1 MIQTYKIMNN
11 IDRIDGKKFFKPCK
25 EVRTRGH
32 SKRVEKTQCKSLVRR
47 NAFSQRMANDWNAL
61 PYAVVM
67 SGSINQFKAR
77 LGRWWKNDPILY
89 RNIRSPL
96 VKSNTFQILLFKV
109 SVSNEVTKHSAIA
122 IYNAKEGH
130 LWRAVFT
137 FIH

>member
-11 IDRIDGKKFFKPCK
+11 IDRIDGKKFFKPYK

-61 PYAVVM
+61 PDAVVM

-89 RNIRSPL
+89 RNIRSP
-96 VKSNTFQILLFKV
+96 Q
-109 SVSNEVTKHSAIA
+109 VTKHSAIA
-122 IYNAKEGH
+122 IYNAREGH
-130 LWRAVFT
+130 QPC
-137 FIH
+137 